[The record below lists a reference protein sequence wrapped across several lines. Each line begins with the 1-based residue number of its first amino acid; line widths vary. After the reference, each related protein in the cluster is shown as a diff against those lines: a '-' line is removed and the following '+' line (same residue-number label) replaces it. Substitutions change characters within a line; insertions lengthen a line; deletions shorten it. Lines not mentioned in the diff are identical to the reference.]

1 MVLALLP
8 TMHLT
13 ASFSIV
19 EPRIL
24 KIREVKMSTFCEIWE
39 TRQWYDNKKKTQKN
53 KTIQFSK
60 VEKKNRKR
68 KESEPSIR
76 LDSSAVYG
84 DAAKMPPSSILST
97 QYTARWYPVI
107 YRGLTTQCHDI
118 TLLLVWCGASASA
131 GVAVKW
137 CHFNNESIYAGYY
150 ATRERI
156 RIRLCIKSRILIFND
171 SRVTLSK
178 TNWLVFMCLCMFV
191 ISCYAENIFFPKT
204 SNKPGIRIT
213 LVRRTVN
220 SYYKF
225 SPDSSSSSYTEHRSF
240 SILAVAER
248 KQQVCV

>member
-1 MVLALLP
+1 MKYEKLESD
-8 TMHLT
+8 T
-13 ASFSIV
+13 IV
-19 EPRIL
+19 
-24 KIREVKMSTFCEIWE
+24 
-39 TRQWYDNKKKTQKN
+39 KKKKREKN
-53 KTIQFSK
+53 KIIYSIK
-60 VEKKNRKR
+60 LKKNRKR

-84 DAAKMPPSSILST
+84 DAARMPPSSILST
-97 QYTARWYPVI
+97 RYTARWYPVI

-118 TLLLVWCGASASA
+118 TLLLAWCGASASA
-131 GVAVKW
+131 GAAVKW
-137 CHFNNESIYAGYY
+137 FHFNNESIYAGYY

-156 RIRLCIKSRILIFND
+156 RIRLCIKSRILVSND

-178 TNWLVFMCLCMFV
+178 TNWLVFVCLCMS
-191 ISCYAENIFFPKT
+191 IASCYAENIFFPKT
-204 SNKPGIRIT
+204 SNKPGIGII
-213 LVRRTVN
+213 LVRKTVN

>member
-1 MVLALLP
+1 M
-8 TMHLT
+8 
-13 ASFSIV
+13 
-19 EPRIL
+19 
-24 KIREVKMSTFCEIWE
+24 
-39 TRQWYDNKKKTQKN
+39 
-53 KTIQFSK
+53 
-60 VEKKNRKR
+60 KKNRKR

-84 DAAKMPPSSILST
+84 DAARMPPSSILST
-97 QYTARWYPVI
+97 RYTARWYPVI

-118 TLLLVWCGASASA
+118 TLLLAWCGASASA
-131 GVAVKW
+131 GAAVKW

-150 ATRERI
+150 VTRERI
-156 RIRLCIKSRILIFND
+156 HIRLCIKSRILVSND

-178 TNWLVFMCLCMFV
+178 TNWLVFVCLCMS
-191 ISCYAENIFFPKT
+191 IASCYVENIFFPKT

-213 LVRRTVN
+213 LVRKTVN

-225 SPDSSSSSYTEHRSF
+225 SPESSYTEHRSF